1 MPQTAPPDPDTPR
14 PLPRRPVPRP
24 PQSRASRPPFQPLD
38 GLWALGLAALA
49 LAHLAL
55 RGDLHAP
62 HTGAALAAAL
72 TVAALYGL
80 GWRARDRA
88 AGVTAAGLAAASG
101 PFLHAMAVSGQS
113 APATLLL
120 TAALVAFVWGSALVA
135 FVWGSSLV
143 ALGLCA
149 LAALLRPDT
158 ALLGLLLLGLSLA
171 QHRRRALY
179 GAAVFG
185 VPLLAAWSGRI
196 ALGHGFGPLPTAQ
209 VSLVVLVWLFAPAA
223 LLLIAM
229 LLPLAGE
236 MSEPTR
242 RARWLPTLLWF
253 GLYALF
259 ASVLHATTPTGML
272 LPLAPPL
279 FALAGGGLSRL
290 LPTLAGEFPGPGPR
304 YVLAVLAVLG
314 LVGLHTRLELPST
327 SASSEWGYSPA
338 PPALPALPA
347 QLKR

>member
-1 MPQTAPPDPDTPR
+1 MPQTASPDPDMPR

-24 PQSRASRPPFQPLD
+24 PQSRASRPPFQLID

-55 RGDLHAP
+55 RGDLAAP

-120 TAALVAFVWGSALVA
+120 TAALLA
-135 FVWGSSLV
+135 FVWGSSLA

-149 LAALLRPDT
+149 LAALLRLDT
-158 ALLGLLLLGLSLA
+158 ALLGLLLLGLALA
-171 QHRRRALY
+171 QHRRRAIY

-185 VPLLAAWSGRI
+185 VPLLAVWSGRI

-209 VSLVVLVWLFAPAA
+209 VSPVVLVWVFAPAA

-236 MSEPTR
+236 MSEPIR
-242 RARWLPTLLWF
+242 RARWLPTLLWL
-253 GLYALF
+253 GLYALT
-259 ASVLHATTPTGML
+259 ASVLRATTPTGML

-279 FALAGGGLSRL
+279 FVLAGGGLSRL

-314 LVGLHTRLELPST
+314 LIGLHTRLEQPNT
-327 SASSEWGYSPA
+327 SAAAQWGYSPA

-347 QLKR
+347 QSKH

>member
-1 MPQTAPPDPDTPR
+1 MPPTAPPDPDTPR

-24 PQSRASRPPFQPLD
+24 AQSRASRPPFQPVD
-38 GLWALGLAALA
+38 GLWALGLSGLA
-49 LAHLAL
+49 MLHLVL
-55 RGDLHAP
+55 MGDLHTP
-62 HTGAALAAAL
+62 HTGAALAAAA

-113 APATLLL
+113 APVTLLV
-120 TAALVAFVWGSALVA
+120 TAALLT
-135 FVWGSSLV
+135 FVWGSSLA

-149 LAALLRPDT
+149 LAALLRPDM

-185 VPLLAAWSGRI
+185 VPLLAVWSGRI
-196 ALGHGFGPLPTAQ
+196 ALGHGF
-209 VSLVVLVWLFAPAA
+209 VSLPAVQFSPVILTWLLAPAS
-223 LLLIAM
+223 LLLLGL

-242 RARWLPTLLWF
+242 RARWLPVLFWF
-253 GLYALF
+253 GVYGLA

-272 LPLAPPL
+272 LPLAPAL
-279 FALAGGGLSRL
+279 FVLAGGGLSRL

-304 YVLAVLAVLG
+304 YGLAVLAVLG

-327 SASSEWGYSPA
+327 SGGLGWASPLAQTAPPA
-338 PPALPALPA
+338 PPARS
-347 QLKR
+347 KS

>member
-1 MPQTAPPDPDTPR
+1 MPPTAPPDPDTPR

-24 PQSRASRPPFQPLD
+24 AQSRAARPRFQIVD
-38 GLWALGLAALA
+38 ALWAIGLAGLA

-55 RGDLHAP
+55 RGDLRAP
-62 HTGAALAAAL
+62 HTGAALAAAV

-101 PFLHAMAVSGQS
+101 PFLHAMAFSGLS
-113 APATLLL
+113 APVTLLL
-120 TAALVAFVWGSALVA
+120 TAALLA
-135 FVWGSSLV
+135 FVWGSSLA

-185 VPLLAAWSGRI
+185 VPLLAVWSGQVV
-196 ALGHGFGPLPTAQ
+196 LGHGFVPLPAVQ
-209 VSLVVLVWLFAPAA
+209 VSPVVLTW
-223 LLLIAM
+223 LLLPASLLLLGL

-236 MSEPTR
+236 LSEPTR
-242 RARWLPTLLWF
+242 RARWLPLLFWF
-253 GLYALF
+253 GLYGLA
-259 ASVLHATTPTGML
+259 ASVLRATTPTGML
-272 LPLAPPL
+272 LPLTPAL

-314 LVGLHTRLELPST
+314 LVGLHARLERLPNT
-327 SASSEWGYSPA
+327 SAGSGWA
-338 PPALPALPA
+338 ALPA
-347 QLKR
+347 QTAPLTLPAQSKH

>member
-1 MPQTAPPDPDTPR
+1 MPPTASPDPDTPR
-14 PLPRRPVPRP
+14 PLPRRPLPRP
-24 PQSRASRPPFQPLD
+24 AQSRVSRPPFQFLD
-38 GLWALGLAALA
+38 GLWALGLAGLA
-49 LAHLAL
+49 LGHLAL
-55 RGDLHAP
+55 LGDLGAP
-62 HTGAALAAAL
+62 HTGAALAAAA

-101 PFLHAMAVSGQS
+101 PFLHAMAFSGQS
-113 APATLLL
+113 APVTLLL
-120 TAALVAFVWGSALVA
+120 TAALLAYVWGP
-135 FVWGSSLV
+135 SLA

-171 QHRRRALY
+171 QHRRRAVY

-185 VPLLAAWSGRI
+185 VPLLAIWSGQV
-196 ALGHGFGPLPTAQ
+196 ALGHKFDTVPAVHLSAAR
-209 VSLVVLVWLFAPAA
+209 LDWLFTPAS
-223 LLLIAM
+223 LLLLGL

-236 MSEPTR
+236 MSEPMR

-253 GLYALF
+253 LLSLVA
-259 ASVLHATTPTGML
+259 ASVLQAATPTGML
-272 LPLAPPL
+272 LPLVPPL

-290 LPTLAGEFPGPGPR
+290 LPTLAGEYPGPGPR

-314 LVGLHTRLELPST
+314 LVGLHARLEDLPNM
-327 SASSEWGYSPA
+327 SAAPGWASPPA
-338 PPALPALPA
+338 PLALPEPQA
-347 QLKR
+347 QSKN

>member
-1 MPQTAPPDPDTPR
+1 MPPTAPSDPDTPR

-24 PQSRASRPPFQPLD
+24 APSRASRPRFQLVD
-38 GLWALGLAALA
+38 GLWALGLAGLA

-55 RGDLHAP
+55 QGDLRAP
-62 HTGAALAAAL
+62 HTGAALAAAA

-101 PFLHAMAVSGQS
+101 PFLHAMALSGQS
-113 APATLLL
+113 APVTLLL
-120 TAALVAFVWGSALVA
+120 TAALLA
-135 FVWGSSLV
+135 FVWGSSLA

-185 VPLLAAWSGRI
+185 VPLLAVWSGRI
-196 ALGHGFGPLPTAQ
+196 ALGHSSLPLPTLQ
-209 VSLVVLVWLFAPAA
+209 VGPVILIWLFAPAT
-223 LLLIAM
+223 LLLLGL

-242 RARWLPTLLWF
+242 RARWLPVLLWF
-253 GLYALF
+253 GVYGLA
-259 ASVLHATTPTGML
+259 ASVLRATTPTGML
-272 LPLAPPL
+272 LPLAPAL
-279 FALAGGGLSRL
+279 FVLAGGGLSRL

-314 LVGLHTRLELPST
+314 LIGLHTRLEMPST
-327 SASSEWGYSPA
+327 SAGLEWGSPPVQTA
-338 PPALPALPA
+338 LPKPPA
-347 QLKR
+347 QSKR

>member
-1 MPQTAPPDPDTPR
+1 MPPTAPPDPDTPR
-14 PLPRRPVPRP
+14 SLPRRPVPRP
-24 PQSRASRPPFQPLD
+24 AQSRASRPRFQILD
-38 GLWALGLAALA
+38 GFWALGLAGLA
-49 LAHLAL
+49 LAHLAW
-55 RGDLHAP
+55 RGDIHAP

-101 PFLHAMAVSGQS
+101 PFLHAMALSGQS
-113 APATLLL
+113 APVTLLL
-120 TAALVAFVWGSALVA
+120 TAVLLA
-135 FVWGSSLV
+135 FVWGSSLA

-185 VPLLAAWSGRI
+185 VPLLAVWSGRI
-196 ALGHGFGPLPTAQ
+196 ALGHGSLPLPTVQ
-209 VSLVVLVWLFAPAA
+209 VSPVILDWLLTPAS
-223 LLLIAM
+223 LLLLGM

-242 RARWLPTLLWF
+242 RARWLPVLLWL
-253 GLYALF
+253 GLYGLA
-259 ASVLHATTPTGML
+259 ASVLRATTATGML
-272 LPLAPPL
+272 LPLAPAL
-279 FALAGGGLSRL
+279 FALVGGGLSRL

-304 YVLAVLAVLG
+304 YVLAVLAVIG
-314 LVGLHTRLELPST
+314 LISLHARLEVLST
-327 SASSEWGYSPA
+327 SAGPEWGSSPA
-338 PPALPALPA
+338 QTALPVPPA
-347 QLKR
+347 QSKR

>member
-1 MPQTAPPDPDTPR
+1 MPPTAPPDPDTPR

-24 PQSRASRPPFQPLD
+24 AQSRASRPRFQLMD
-38 GLWALGLAALA
+38 GLWTLGLAGLA
-49 LAHLAL
+49 LVHLVL
-55 RGDLHAP
+55 MGDLHTP
-62 HTGAALAAAL
+62 HTGAALAAAA

-101 PFLHAMAVSGQS
+101 PFLHAMAFSGQS
-113 APATLLL
+113 APVTLLL
-120 TAALVAFVWGSALVA
+120 TAALVAFVWGS
-135 FVWGSSLV
+135 SLA

-185 VPLLAAWSGRI
+185 VPLLAVWSGRI
-196 ALGHGFGPLPTAQ
+196 ALGQGSLPLPTVQISPLVWDWLLLPA
-209 VSLVVLVWLFAPAA
+209 SLV
-223 LLLIAM
+223 LLGL

-236 MSEPTR
+236 MSEPAR
-242 RARWLPTLLWF
+242 RARWLPVLLWL
-253 GLYALF
+253 GLYGLA
-259 ASVLHATTPTGML
+259 ASVLRATTPTGML
-272 LPLAPPL
+272 LPLAPAL
-279 FALAGGGLSRL
+279 FVLAGGGLSRL

-314 LVGLHTRLELPST
+314 LVGLHTRLERPST
-327 SASSEWGYSPA
+327 SAGLAGAYPPAQSAPPA
-338 PPALPALPA
+338 PPA
-347 QLKR
+347 QSKH

>member
-24 PQSRASRPPFQPLD
+24 AQSRASRPRFQLLD
-38 GLWALGLAALA
+38 ALWALGLAGLA

-55 RGDLHAP
+55 TGDFHAP
-62 HTGAALAAAL
+62 HTVAALAATT
-72 TVAALYGL
+72 TVAVLYGL

-120 TAALVAFVWGSALVA
+120 TAALLT
-135 FVWGSSLV
+135 FVWGSSLA

-185 VPLLAAWSGRI
+185 VPLLAVWSGRV
-196 ALGHGFGPLPTAQ
+196 ALGHGFGPLPTVQ
-209 VSLVVLVWLFAPAA
+209 VSPVVLNWLLAPAS
-223 LLLIAM
+223 LLLLGM

-242 RARWLPTLLWF
+242 RARWLPVLLWF
-253 GLYALF
+253 GLYGLA
-259 ASVLHATTPTGML
+259 ASLLSATTVTGML

-314 LVGLHTRLELPST
+314 LVGLHIRLELPST
-327 SASSEWGYSPA
+327 SAGLEWGS
-338 PPALPALPA
+338 LPA
-347 QLKR
+347 QTAPPTLPAQSKH